1 MSAELEDVLVR
12 ARAFAEPFLS
22 SEYLDTGDNMIEHAD
37 AVASILDTMSSG
49 NDV

>member
-22 SEYLDTGDNMIEHAD
+22 SEY
-37 AVASILDTMSSG
+37 
-49 NDV
+49 